1 MTFQLD
7 LSEIT
12 LEDNVRT
19 RIIGDQIIMTNGK
32 YLISKNKN
40 STYITYVGDN
50 NGPEKVLL
58 NIPEKGYYEI
68 SYNQT
73 DGITYKSIPKP
84 VIENDDKNK

>member
-1 MTFQLD
+1 MTCKLD
-7 LSEIT
+7 LNNI
-12 LEDNVRT
+12 RT
-19 RIIGDQIIMTNGK
+19 RISGDQIIMTDDT

-40 STYITYVGDN
+40 STYITYIGDN

-73 DGITYKSIPKP
+73 DGITYRNVPKP
-84 VIENDDKNK
+84 VRDDKNK